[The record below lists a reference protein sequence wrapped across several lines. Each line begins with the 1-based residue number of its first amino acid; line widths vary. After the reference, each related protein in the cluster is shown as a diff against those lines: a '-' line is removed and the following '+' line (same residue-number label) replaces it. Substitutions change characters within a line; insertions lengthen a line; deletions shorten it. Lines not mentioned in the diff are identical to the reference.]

1 MEFTLFNESY
11 YVNNMV
17 YVAKYFKRTQGETT
31 LDEYMANANR
41 YIALGLT
48 GVLASLMFYGIIGNI
63 FKEPEL
69 IIEII
74 IERLIRLGMPS
85 KSAYSIL
92 PYFEM
97 LFHGFIVLLIIS
109 SILFMILSVYHRIKG
124 EVLFAKWLGTHHIP
138 VNFSKGMCMRTYGDE
153 EEDENIFY
161 ALSFEILKNS
171 LKEHY
176 ERAINHYNEIIQE
189 MRNTNQIYKEQE
201 LRVLFLMNYLASLEE
216 GNKLLGTKQKSLVI
230 QEIKKSI

>member
-17 YVAKYFKRTQGETT
+17 YVAKYFKRAQGETT
-31 LDEYMANANR
+31 LDKYMANANR

-69 IIEII
+69 ITEII
-74 IERLIRLGMPS
+74 IKRLIRVGMPS
-85 KSAYSIL
+85 EIVYSIFS
-92 PYFEM
+92 YFEM

-124 EVLFAKWLGTHHIP
+124 EVLFARWLGAHHIP

-153 EEDENIFY
+153 EEVEDIFY
-161 ALSFEILKNS
+161 ALSFEILKNT
-171 LKEHY
+171 LKEDY
-176 ERAINHYNEIIQE
+176 ERATNHYNKIIEE
-189 MRNTNQIYKEQE
+189 MRNTNQTYKEKE
-201 LRVLFLMNYLASLEE
+201 LRFLFLMNYLASLEE
-216 GNKLLGTKQKSLVI
+216 GNKLLGNKQKSLVI